1 MKQKPENWKDLRPDD
16 RIKFIMGRATGVC
29 HCNPALG
36 EACQD
41 CKDLPDIKE
50 EDRNYY
56 EEVLI
61 LLRDMRNNSHKSE
74 VYSIFLTLIE
84 LDDEKTFNRAF
95 RYEFIENMGT
105 EEYAMEN
112 AFASYH
118 KTLRQYDH
126 YDHLTL
132 TDNETGDYVSGGCF
146 QSILYDLIHMS
157 EVPYNVF
164 KKLLSL

>member
-1 MKQKPENWKDLRPDD
+1 MKIKPKNWKNLPPDD
-16 RIKFIMGRATGVC
+16 QAKFITGRGTGIC
-29 HCNPALG
+29 WCNPDLG
-36 EACQD
+36 EVCEK

-50 EDRNYY
+50 EDRNYH
-56 EEVLI
+56 EEILI
-61 LLRDMRNNSHKSE
+61 LLRDMRNYSLKSE
-74 VYSIFLTLIE
+74 VYSILMTLIE
-84 LDDEKTFNRAF
+84 LDDEKTFNHAF
-95 RYEFIENMGT
+95 RYEFVENMGT

-132 TDNETGDYVSGGCF
+132 TDIETGDYISSSCF

-164 KKLLSL
+164 KKLIEL